1 MITKNRT
8 LDALMNVPLRKKDF
22 YQILEQYEPL
32 KFEMMENASWAT
44 YTRAMNYALR
54 TRSRFFLVFQYI
66 LEHFTLNSAT
76 FVDLGPYPGT
86 FLRLLHCLVPSECL
100 RLYGVGLNASDTF
113 VTLMKKECGASIL
126 EVNLDPTNPDLIS
139 RNFSSSVA
147 LEDNTVDYIH
157 AGEVIEHLTNPA
169 WMLQE
174 SYRLLK
180 PGGCIIIT
188 TPNVTR
194 IGNVFKLLSGRS
206 NYDRL
211 SPIGS
216 QDSHDE
222 WRSHFHEYEL
232 IELVNLLFKQGF
244 LITHRAHYNNCN
256 TEFVVKGW
264 KQRIIDLAKVPF
276 YLVPHLRN
284 NLFLVATK
292 PLPPS

>member
-1 MITKNRT
+1 
-8 LDALMNVPLRKKDF
+8 MNVTLRKKDF
-22 YQILEQYEPL
+22 YQSLEQYEPL
-32 KFEMMENASWAT
+32 EFEIMVKSSWAT
-44 YTRAMNYALR
+44 YTRTMNYALR
-54 TRSRFFLVFQYI
+54 TRSRFFYVFQYI

-86 FLRLLHCLVPSECL
+86 FLRLLHHLVPSESL

-139 RNFSSSVA
+139 RNFSSSVP
-147 LEDNTVDYIH
+147 LEGNTVDYLH
-157 AGEVIEHLTNPA
+157 AGEVIEHLTNPT

-216 QDSHDE
+216 QDPHDE
-222 WRSHFHEYEL
+222 WRHHFHEYEL
-232 IELVNLLFKQGF
+232 KELVNILSKQGF
-244 LITHRAHYNNCN
+244 LITHKAHYNDHN

-264 KQRIIDLAKVPF
+264 KQRMIDLAKVPF

-292 PLPPS
+292 PLQSS